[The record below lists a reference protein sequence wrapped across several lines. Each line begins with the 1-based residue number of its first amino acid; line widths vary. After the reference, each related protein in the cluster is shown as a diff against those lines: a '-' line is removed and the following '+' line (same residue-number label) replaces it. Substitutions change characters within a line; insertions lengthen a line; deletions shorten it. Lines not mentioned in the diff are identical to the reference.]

1 MRRAA
6 PALLALLAAATG
18 CQDEPSFD
26 ERYDAAQ
33 ERIRDTAQGIDNDLA
48 KSSAGEAPAAEESP
62 AAPAD

>member
-6 PALLALLAAATG
+6 PALLALLVAVTG

-48 KSSAGEAPAAEESP
+48 KSNAGEAPAVEESP